1 LFDNLASQ
9 EITIPGNQL
18 PTNKA
23 LLCVKTKTE
32 SCPENHVADA
42 GIQGCSNFDQFEE
55 NPCCKI
61 TTISPLD
68 T

>member
-32 SCPENHVADA
+32 SRRVNQVADTA
-42 GIQGCSNFDQFEE
+42 IQGRSNFDRFEE
-55 NPCCKI
+55 NPCCKTI
-61 TTISPLD
+61 TISPLD